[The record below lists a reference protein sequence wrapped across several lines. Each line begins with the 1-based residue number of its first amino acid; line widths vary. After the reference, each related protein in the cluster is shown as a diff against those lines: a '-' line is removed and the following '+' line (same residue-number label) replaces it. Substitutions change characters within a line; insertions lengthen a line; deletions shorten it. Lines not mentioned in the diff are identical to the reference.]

1 MRVLYIAHT
10 SNLAGSNKALLNIV
24 TQMKK
29 KGHVILVITN
39 DVPGALDESLVNIGV
54 LYKKCRICQSTWHPA
69 NSVFR
74 RIKFNLN
81 NIFREYRSFKDV
93 DKIVKEFKPDIIHSN
108 VGPLAAGIYASIVN
122 GIPHVWHQREFVNS
136 YPGLNFFPSFS
147 CFLRLAHY
155 HNNYNICIT
164 HGVFENIQ
172 GRKFQDVV
180 IYDGVFSISE
190 LPKVNVSK
198 EKYILFVGNIHPG
211 KGPLGVITAFG
222 ELHKDYPDYKL
233 LIAGN
238 VNKDSAYYKKCIEEV
253 GKYKIEEL
261 VKFLGLRSDVYSLM
275 SRAKMIVVNSEF
287 EGFGFITAE
296 AMLNDC
302 VVVGKNTTGT
312 KEQFDVGLQTTG
324 HEIGIRFSDRSSLLL
339 GMKRA
344 IDEDLT
350 TMRQLARQVV
360 IEKYSLELNVDNII
374 KYYNSILEKNEKNT
388 QKIKKNSIKRRFY

>member
-1 MRVLYIAHT
+1 M
-10 SNLAGSNKALLNIV
+10 
-24 TQMKK
+24 
-29 KGHVILVITN
+29 
-39 DVPGALDESLVNIGV
+39 
-54 LYKKCRICQSTWHPA
+54 
-69 NSVFR
+69 
-74 RIKFNLN
+74 
-81 NIFREYRSFKDV
+81 
-93 DKIVKEFKPDIIHSN
+93 
-108 VGPLAAGIYASIVN
+108 AAGIYASIVN

-164 HGVFENIQ
+164 RGVFENIQ

-180 IYDGVFSISE
+180 IYDGVFSINK

-211 KGPLGVITAFG
+211 KAPLGVITAFG
-222 ELHKDYPDYKL
+222 ELHKDYPDYEL

-238 VNKDSAYYKKCIEEV
+238 VNKESAYYKKCIEEV
-253 GKYKIEEL
+253 EKYKIEKL

-275 SRAKMIVVNSEF
+275 SKAKMIVVNSEF

-312 KEQFDVGLQTTG
+312 KEQFDVGLQSTG
-324 HEIGIRFSDRSSLLL
+324 HEIGIRFSDRYSLLL

-344 IDEDLT
+344 INEDLT

-374 KYYNSILEKNEKNT
+374 RYYNSILEKNEKNT
-388 QKIKKNSIKRRFY
+388 